1 MSVRGAAAGGALG
14 LGGAVSGHGPTWVVA
29 TVILVMLAGAL
40 GAAELGATAP
50 LTRLVRL
57 LRRLR

>member
-1 MSVRGAAAGGALG
+1 MSVRQVTAGSALG

-40 GAAELGATAP
+40 AAAEIGTTAP